1 MNTVMTKRAS
11 SVAFLGLLSLGVGT
25 AAAQSVRPVPVPA
38 VPSPAPTP
46 PPPPPSPPSRV
57 GPFSFDFKFNPED
70 FNLDLDLDAI
80 RESARAAAESARA
93 FGESAR
99 AFGALDRAFSLPDF
113 AGQDGVGIGIG
124 GDRAD
129 ALYRQARQSIDQG
142 RYERAIEQL
151 DRLVGLAGG
160 NRVDAALY
168 WKSYTLAKQGQR
180 AAALTTL
187 ADMQKRFADS
197 RWLKDAKALEV
208 EIRQASGQAV
218 SPDAQNDEELKL
230 LALRGLMQSDP
241 DRAVPMIERLLAGNS
256 SVKLQENA
264 LFVLSQS
271 RSARAREII
280 TTVAKSGNPDVQLR
294 AIRYLGAMG
303 GPENRQILDEVYR
316 TSTDLAI
323 KRAILRSFMVA
334 GDRPRLLALAKT
346 ESSPELRGEAI
357 QQLGIVHAS
366 AELSDLYLSESSVD
380 VKKRILQAMFVSG
393 SADKLIELARTEKDP
408 ELRRSVIRN
417 LGLIGGGKTGDALR
431 SMYGSEAGADVR
443 REIIN
448 ALFLQQNAAA
458 LVDLARV
465 EKDAALKKEIVTKLS
480 LMKSKEA
487 TDYFLELL
495 K

>member
-1 MNTVMTKRAS
+1 MKAVKSTPLQDEFERVL
-11 SVAFLGLLSLGVGT
+11 VAELEELRKTEKALQKMFPRLESRPQLRPRFL
-25 AAAQSVRPVPVPA
+25 
-38 VPSPAPTP
+38 
-46 PPPPPSPPSRV
+46 
-57 GPFSFDFKFNPED
+57 
-70 FNLDLDLDAI
+70 
-80 RESARAAAESARA
+80 
-93 FGESAR
+93 
-99 AFGALDRAFSLPDF
+99 
-113 AGQDGVGIGIG
+113 
-124 GDRAD
+124 
-129 ALYRQARQSIDQG
+129 RQ
-142 RYERAIEQL
+142 
-151 DRLVGLAGG
+151 
-160 NRVDAALY
+160 
-168 WKSYTLAKQGQR
+168 
-180 AAALTTL
+180 L

-197 RWLKDAKALEV
+197 RWLKDARALEV

-294 AIRYLGAMG
+294 AIRYLGAIG

-393 SADKLIELARTEKDP
+393 AGPGRT
-408 ELRRSVIRN
+408 
-417 LGLIGGGKTGDALR
+417 
-431 SMYGSEAGADVR
+431 
-443 REIIN
+443 
-448 ALFLQQNAAA
+448 
-458 LVDLARV
+458 
-465 EKDAALKKEIVTKLS
+465 
-480 LMKSKEA
+480 
-487 TDYFLELL
+487 
-495 K
+495 